1 MSRATSA
8 SSSSAATGA
17 RTEVDIESLCACL
30 AVLAI
35 TDGRGDLARIESL
48 VDQALLGGV
57 RAFQIREPQV
67 DDDALAALCT
77 RVHPRVRDAGG
88 LLLLNARVALVASGF
103 ADGVQLPA
111 RAPDVAAVRA
121 RLPGGAVIGGSVH
134 DRAEIEAR
142 SGADFLVLAP
152 VLATRRKPGVEPLG
166 LPRARELLAATAR
179 PVVWL
184 GGFDAVTIASI
195 GEGAG
200 PCGLAVLSAW
210 SAEPAAVRARCEAI
224 VRAAA
229 AILRRP

>member
-1 MSRATSA
+1 MSRVTSA

-17 RTEVDIESLCACL
+17 RTEVDIGSLRACL

-48 VDQALLGGV
+48 VDQALRGGV

-67 DDDALAALCT
+67 DDEALAALCT

-103 ADGVQLPA
+103 ADGVHLPA

-121 RLPGGAVIGGSVH
+121 RLPGHAVIGASVH
-134 DRAEIEAR
+134 DHAEIDAR
-142 SGADFLVLAP
+142 SDADFLVLAP
-152 VLATRRKPGVEPLG
+152 VLATRSKPGVEALG
-166 LPRARELLAATAR
+166 LRRARELQAGTVR
-179 PVVWL
+179 PMVWL
-184 GGFDAVTIASI
+184 GGFDAITIAAI
-195 GEGAG
+195 DAG
-200 PCGLAVLSAW
+200 PRPCGFAVLSAW
-210 SAEPAAVRARCEAI
+210 CAEPSEVRARCEAI
-224 VRAAA
+224 VRSTA